1 MEIDPAFGAR
11 SLVLRREMG
20 PVAGNEILNV
30 VGNGVC
36 CLSFAGLGFPCWTA
50 SLFVK
55 GRSEKGGNA
64 RVQSC

>member
-30 VGNGVC
+30 VGNGVFC
-36 CLSFAGLGFPCWTA
+36 SSLADLGFPYWTA

-55 GRSEKGGNA
+55 VTWTLKTGPG
-64 RVQSC
+64 